1 LGDGRGLG
9 GRVARGG
16 EGLGGVRYPELTR
29 FLLQLPSS
37 QDRIALS
44 LLKVQ
49 ELLEEPLPLDAFLS
63 SWWVNDPAVPHTR
76 SWLIAGW
83 EVEDMNPGRGV
94 AFTRITDP
102 N

>member
-1 LGDGRGLG
+1 VGQGKDELS
-9 GRVARGG
+9 
-16 EGLGGVRYPELTR
+16 GVIYPELTR

-44 LLKVQ
+44 LLKLQ
-49 ELLEEPLPLDAFLS
+49 ELLEEPVPLDAFLP

-76 SWLIAGW
+76 SWLVAGW

-94 AFTRITDP
+94 AFVRVTDP
-102 N
+102 TIPPQSKP